1 MKVLIVDDSPT
12 MLRIIEDTVKEM
24 ESNSSIK
31 LAEDAIKA
39 LGILKKEKKFDLIL
53 TDWNMPNLTGLAF
66 LQKIKRMEEHLNT
79 PVVMI
84 TSVGSKQEVLAALK
98 SGAKGYVIKPFSKD
112 VLKKKLLASLES

>member
-53 TDWNMPNLTGLAF
+53 TIGICQT
-66 LQKIKRMEEHLNT
+66 
-79 PVVMI
+79 
-84 TSVGSKQEVLAALK
+84 
-98 SGAKGYVIKPFSKD
+98 
-112 VLKKKLLASLES
+112 